1 MRIIIVAMALA
12 CLLTAGAAVAQSVD
26 WDHQPL
32 EPVFH
37 ALPENME
44 LLRLENGLEVVLM
57 RNPGQPMVGIF
68 TQVKVG
74 SAREDGRTSGMSHM
88 LEHLLFN
95 GSDKYTQE
103 ELYALTDRVGAYN
116 NANTTD
122 FFTNYMTV
130 LPAAELAAGLDIQ
143 SQMLFHSVLP
153 EAKFVKEKGIVLGEI
168 VQGRDRP
175 GHDVDTTMRAVIYGG
190 SSLALPTLGTRATIA
205 GMERDDVYA
214 FYKTWYVPNNMI
226 LTVAGNFDRDRT
238 LELLE
243 QYYGE
248 VAPGTLPDTPLT
260 PAVHLDQTRTVT
272 RRAGVERAV
281 TLAFEAPTYGL
292 ADYFPFLV
300 AADLLTLE
308 GSGILNSAL
317 EQRELSVRPEVEVW
331 WEAAPGFGRLMVN
344 FTLPEGL
351 EPAVCYPLLQ
361 DALAGALEMGLAD
374 EDILGIVR
382 TAETGTLLEREQ
394 LRMTGIYISEP
405 LVMGGVD
412 FFVSYLDRLREVTAQ
427 DVSRVLRQWLVQ
439 APCMALLLEPT
450 ADAPAPGGMPAGM
463 PPGMKMPPGM
473 AKAMAAQGGGAKPD
487 EKPAADTVAPAAPA
501 PLQVDRSELAN
512 GAVLVSQTNEASPLM
527 AIHLAVRGRAA
538 MDSDHAAAGALDLVH
553 RLLPEG
559 YAGCD
564 KTCLA
569 RELRNLGAVI
579 KRYDDPRF
587 PMDNYY
593 TNGRFSFIRVETAAA
608 NGPAM
613 LALLTREIQYAAF
626 KEEDFNRVRD
636 ERIRDL
642 DQGDGSARKT
652 ADLLL
657 TAALYGDH
665 PLALPPE
672 GSAASLAE
680 LDFNELRA
688 VYRRAFAAEN
698 LVLSVVGPLAHQ
710 ELKDIIEQQLPG
722 RGHPAPGLPPV
733 PVTTEAARL
742 SDTVGGP
749 VTAIRLGT
757 MMEVDPADVAAL
769 RLATAI
775 LHDRIGMDLRETRG
789 LSYSTGATVSVHGD
803 RAEFE
808 AWLNPPRERGEEG
821 LSALREMVTGFDAST
836 ITADEMN
843 RIRAA
848 REGRMM
854 MRRLSSMGQAY
865 YLAMAELDGDLGEYL
880 GALTAYGQV
889 TLADLERVAGL
900 YLTDMILVEVV
911 VD

>member
-1 MRIIIVAMALA
+1 MA
-12 CLLTAGAAVAQSVD
+12 TAQSVD
-26 WDHQPL
+26 WDHQSL

-37 ALPENME
+37 ALPENIE
-44 LLRLENGLEVVLM
+44 LLRLENGVEVVLM
-57 RNPGQPMVGIF
+57 RNPGQPMVGIY

-74 SAREDGRTSGMSHM
+74 SAREDSRTSGMSHM

-95 GSDKYTQE
+95 GSEKYTQE

-122 FFTNYMTV
+122 FYTNYMTV
-130 LPAAELAAGLDIQ
+130 LAAAELEAGLDIQ
-143 SQMLFHSVLP
+143 SQMLFHSLIP
-153 EAKFVKEKGIVLGEI
+153 AEKFAKEQGIVLGEL

-175 GHDVDTTMRAVIYGG
+175 DHDVDTTLRDVIFGG
-190 SSLALPTLGTRATIA
+190 SSLGLPTLGTRSTIA
-205 GMERDDVYA
+205 GMQRDDVRA

-226 LTVAGNFDRDRT
+226 LTVAGNFDRKRT

-248 VAPGTLPDTPLT
+248 VAPGTLPDTQLS
-260 PAVHLDQTRTVT
+260 PAVHLDRSRSVT

-281 TLAFEAPTYGL
+281 TLAFEAPTYGM
-292 ADYFPFLV
+292 ADYFAFLV
-300 AADLLTLE
+300 AADLMTLD
-308 GSGILNSAL
+308 GSGILTTAL
-317 EQRELSVRPEVEVW
+317 EEREPSVRPAVEVW
-331 WEAAPGFGRLMVN
+331 WEASPGFGRLMIR

-351 EPAVCYPLLQ
+351 EPGMCYPLLQ
-361 DALAGALEMGLAD
+361 DALAGAMDLGLSD

-382 TAETGTLLEREQ
+382 TAETATLLEREQ

-405 LVMGGVD
+405 LVLGGVD
-412 FFVSYLDRLREVTAQ
+412 FFVSYLDRLREITAG
-427 DVSRVLRQWLVQ
+427 DVNRVLRQWLVG
-439 APCMALLLEPT
+439 APCLAVLLEPA
-450 ADAPAPGGMPAGM
+450 ADAVVPTGMPAGM
-463 PPGMKMPPGM
+463 PAGMKMPPGM
-473 AKAMAAQGGGAKPD
+473 ARAMAAQGGGPD
-487 EKPAADTVAPAAPA
+487 AEMETPDPIPAAPA

-512 GAVLVSQTNEASPLM
+512 GAVLVSQTNSGSPLM
-527 AIHLAVRGRAA
+527 AIHLAVRGRAII
-538 MDSDHAAAGALDLVH
+538 DSDHAEAGALDLVH

-569 RELRNLGAVI
+569 RQLRNLGAVV

-613 LALLTREIQYAAF
+613 LALLTREIQHATF
-626 KEEDFNRVRD
+626 TDEDFTRVRK
-636 ERIRDL
+636 ERTTDL
-642 DQGDGSARKT
+642 SQGENSARAT
-652 ADLLL
+652 ADRML
-657 TAALYGDH
+657 TEALYGDH

-672 GSAASLAE
+672 GSAASLGE
-680 LDFNELRA
+680 LDFNELRS

-698 LVLSVVGPLAHQ
+698 LVLSVVGPLGHQ

-722 RGHPAPGLPPV
+722 RGRPASGLPPM
-733 PVTTEAARL
+733 PVTTAPASLRA
-742 SDTVGGP
+742 TVGGQ
-749 VTAIRLGT
+749 VTAIRLGVLL
-757 MMEVDPADVAAL
+757 EVDPADVAAL
-769 RLATAI
+769 RLVTAI

-789 LSYSTGATVSVHGD
+789 LSYSTGATVGVHGD

-808 AWLNPPRERGEEG
+808 AWINPPSERGDEG
-821 LSALREMVTGFDAST
+821 LAALREKVTGFDAAT
-836 ITADEMN
+836 ITQDEMD
-843 RIRAA
+843 RIRSA
-848 REGRMM
+848 RQGRMM

-865 YLAMAELDGDLGEYL
+865 YLAMAELDGDLGIYL
-880 GALTAYGQV
+880 GALTAYDDL
-889 TLADLERVAGL
+889 TLADLERVAGR
-900 YLTDMILVEVV
+900 YLADMPLVEVV